1 MAISLAFSQA
11 AAANNPLSGTF
22 PLGVEGVDWQPSNLA
37 IFWWYG
43 RASTKTWT
51 NASGGRLTV
60 RHEDIGGAN
69 GVLTIAS
76 RLLVTGDLEADMAW
90 TSPTVTNATCCWGT
104 AIFAGVDAATPIE
117 ADATPSLFTN
127 LQSPD
132 PPAVTVA
139 TANACVITIF
149 GKNNDYAGTVTP
161 PALYTAAGV
170 IEETAGTDASGGLAY
185 RLNLPTGAE
194 NPGAWTLGGA
204 STDDGVVYTAALRRG
219 VGPALVAR
227 ADTVVITENRSAAL
241 TRGTPTAES
250 VTITEGLTTARPV
263 TLLETVR
270 LAEVWAVQRPV
281 PGFGDSPYGE
291 YGFGEGD
298 ARLVPLVVTE
308 PLALAERL
316 EAELVTVGGPI
327 LVNVGDP
334 VALVEQARRTPRRM
348 FIETPVLSELSSRR
362 LGTVRLEAPI
372 LTEAQAK
379 RPAKALAEA
388 PGLTEASS
396 RRATTARTETVALSE
411 TRTAIRSRVS
421 APADSLL
428 LTELQAK
435 RLTTPRADTL
445 ALTEL
450 LTTKKI
456 VVRTVT
462 ETPVL
467 TEIQARQ
474 IAKPITELVTLTE
487 TRATQV
493 SRSLPEPVALIE
505 VLAALKIVRTARAD
519 TVTLTEAHRRQPGRS
534 LAETPIVTEVQ
545 RRRPA
550 TAIAEVVALTEAR
563 PTVLSRTRTDTV
575 ALSETLVALK
585 ILRVVRTDTV
595 VLTEARVLRVGRAL
609 ADLAALTE
617 TAAPAIA
624 RRLAEPVLLTENLE
638 AVKTVGGPILVSVA
652 DTAVLTDSLQARR
665 TRGVAV
671 ADTLALTEAPRRHVA
686 QGLADAVT
694 LLEERRAQLATRRA
708 ELVSLTESLARA
720 RVVARQVADAV
731 TLTETLTR
739 EFLAR
744 VYQVPL
750 AETLVVAEGL
760 RRDLRLARLE
770 LLSLPEDLR
779 VAVALLRA
787 EVVLLNET
795 WFAGPYIPSTAEE
808 GPVPVRLRAGA
819 MDPVFRAKPEVIV
832 LQTRGTPIRLRAPRQ
847 PVRLR
852 GEPTDLALKGEH
864 HDRNGLYRRRP
875 LATVAGDS
883 GKP

>member
-22 PLGVEGVDWQPSNLA
+22 PLGVEGVDWQPGNLA

-76 RLLVTGDLEADMAW
+76 RVLVTGDLAADLAW

-117 ADATPSLFTN
+117 ADAPPSLFTN

-149 GKNNDYAGTVTP
+149 GKNNDYAATVTP

-170 IEETAGTDASGGLAY
+170 IEEIAGTDASGGLAY

-219 VGPALVAR
+219 AGPTLVAR
-227 ADTVVITENRSAAL
+227 ADTVVVTESRGAAL

-250 VTITEGLTTARPV
+250 VALTEALTVAWPV

-270 LAEVWAVQRPV
+270 LAEVWAAQRPA
-281 PGFGDSPYGE
+281 PGFGDSRYGD
-291 YGFGEGD
+291 YPFGEGD
-298 ARLVPLVVTE
+298 ERLVPLVVTE

-316 EAELVTVGGPI
+316 EAELISVGGPI

-334 VALVEQARRTPRRM
+334 VALVEQAQRTPRRI

-379 RPAKALAEA
+379 QPAKTLAEA
-388 PGLTEASS
+388 PGLSEASS

-435 RLTTPRADTL
+435 QLTTPRADTL

-474 IAKPITELVTLTE
+474 ITRPVTELVTLTE
-487 TRATQV
+487 ARGTQL
-493 SRSLPEPVALIE
+493 SHGLSEIFGLTEL
-505 VLAALKIVRTARAD
+505 LAALKIVRTARAD

-534 LAETPIVTEVQ
+534 LAEAPIVTEVQ

-550 TAIAEVVALTEAR
+550 TSITEVVALTEAR
-563 PTVLSRTRTDTV
+563 PTVLSRTRT
-575 ALSETLVALK
+575 EM
-585 ILRVVRTDTV
+585 
-595 VLTEARVLRVGRAL
+595 
-609 ADLAALTE
+609 
-617 TAAPAIA
+617 
-624 RRLAEPVLLTENLE
+624 VLLMENLE

-665 TRGVAV
+665 TQGVTV
-671 ADTLALTEAPRRHVA
+671 ADTLALTEAQWRHVG

-694 LLEERRAQLATRRA
+694 LLEERRAELATRRA
-708 ELVSLTESLARA
+708 ELVSLTESLTRA

-739 EFLAR
+739 ELLAR
-744 VYQVPL
+744 VYPVPL
-750 AETLVVAEGL
+750 AETLLVAEGL
-760 RRDLRLARLE
+760 RRDLRVARLE
-770 LLSLPEDLR
+770 LLTLPEDLR

-787 EVVLLNET
+787 EVVLLNEI

-819 MDPVFRAKPEVIV
+819 MDPVFRAKPDVVV
-832 LQTRGTPIRLRAPRQ
+832 LQTRGTPVRLRVPWQ

-852 GEPTDLALKGEH
+852 GEPTDLALKGDAH
-864 HDRNGLYRRRP
+864 HDRNGLYRRRS
-875 LATVAGDS
+875 LAAVAGDS